1 MNDELNKDLEEGN
14 DQDQIQ
20 DENANENTS
29 SELEN
34 ELDELNDKLSE
45 ANDKFLRLYAEFD
58 NYKRRTMKEKAE
70 LLQTAGKDVMLSL
83 LPVID
88 DFERAHKSES
98 SPDFESYKKGIELIH
113 QKFGNILKA
122 KGVEAVESIGKPFD
136 VDLHEAITNIPAPS
150 EDLVGKVID
159 ETEKGYMMN
168 GHVIRF
174 AKVIVGE

>member
-1 MNDELNKDLEEGN
+1 
-14 DQDQIQ
+14 
-20 DENANENTS
+20 
-29 SELEN
+29 
-34 ELDELNDKLSE
+34 
-45 ANDKFLRLYAEFD
+45 
-58 NYKRRTMKEKAE
+58 
-70 LLQTAGKDVMLSL
+70 
-83 LPVID
+83 
-88 DFERAHKSES
+88 
-98 SPDFESYKKGIELIH
+98 LIH